1 MTLGTICGYKWP
13 PSTSIDPHLKIQIH
27 TTEEDH
33 RIALLAALA
42 ITIHVA
48 ESALPSPIPGLK
60 PGLANIVTIVCLCHW
75 GWRTAAWVSGLR
87 VLVGSILLGTFL
99 SPTFLLSLSG
109 AVASLIVLGLATRLP
124 GQGFG
129 PVGYS
134 LIAAMAHMTAQF
146 YVAYVLFIPHQ
157 AIWYLLPVLMTMA
170 VIFGITS
177 GIMAKAVLERFNKI
191 SP

>member
-1 MTLGTICGYKWP
+1 MKIHVQ
-13 PSTSIDPHLKIQIH
+13 TSPQDR
-27 TTEEDH
+27 

-48 ESALPSPIPGLK
+48 ESTLPSPIPGLK
-60 PGLANIVTIVCLCHW
+60 PGLANIVTIICLCLW

-99 SPTFLLSLSG
+99 SPTFVLSFSG
-109 AVASLIVLGLATRLP
+109 AIASIIAIGLATRLP

-134 LIAAMAHMTAQF
+134 LIAAMAHMGAQF
-146 YVAYVLFIPHQ
+146 YVAYLLFIPHQ

-170 VIFGITS
+170 VVFGITS
-177 GIMAKAVLERFNKI
+177 GIMAKAIIERFNKI
-191 SP
+191 K